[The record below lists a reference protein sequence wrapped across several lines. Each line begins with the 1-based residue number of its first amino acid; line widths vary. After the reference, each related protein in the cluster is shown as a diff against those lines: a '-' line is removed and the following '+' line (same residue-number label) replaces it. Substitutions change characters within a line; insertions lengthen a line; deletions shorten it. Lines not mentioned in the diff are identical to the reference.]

1 MTPPLITPGSK
12 MKSFVAMATIVGAA
26 MIASVLIPTT
36 TADATTDSPG
46 AIILGGLGSLVP
58 KPAPSTATSYLTPG
72 MANIT
77 SIGVFV
83 NTSTLITFTAN
94 GTLKN
99 PFSETPLPLGQAGFS
114 IAVDGQN
121 IANITAYNLTLPG
134 GTGPVFLNATITLPE
149 VSPSP
154 AIQVS
159 LNNLVTN
166 LLGRTTPSGPPPVLV
181 ISDFTLSGTNMG
193 LAPIT
198 IPIQSASSS
207 LPPTPD
213 AIPPP
218 PVIGLWGILN
228 PGLAF
233 EAPTLKKLVVKTVS
247 GAKLILGADFE
258 WNNPLNIALDIPF
271 ITADLGFNGTRVA
284 TIGMHAVQLAP
295 GRMAADTLVEITF
308 NSDVEASVQL
318 STFVR
323 DFLGGQL
330 SQTVNVGNLSFGN
343 SSDPSAT
350 GTVLNT
356 LFSGVTVDLPLLGYN
371 TIVLQQLVLGLVE
384 PLLPFPI
391 DLSNFGG
398 SGSSLLQY
406 IQSVAISTA
415 PGHTLLLQPKIQLPF
430 PFLLD
435 LNIPYLALDVDLND
449 NLLGQL
455 FLTNLVG
462 SGQGKIAVSV
472 GIGLVFREPNPS
484 VPATVAQLLD
494 GISTGAPNG
503 INVGVGNLAIGVS
516 PSDAINTLS
525 GLFASGPIS
534 SIITGSLGD
543 GSSLQ
548 TNITVVQNA
557 INIKIGSLFELEIHG
572 ASINV
577 LPNNLVTAAVKLEV
591 FLGLPVVAN
600 IGYFGIQA
608 QLDGTQLAGLEMN
621 TGLSYAGG
629 RVQMDAGIAL
639 NVGTGPAISSKVA
652 ALVNAIIAKQAVTNT
667 FGISGIVIGD
677 SSSDTIDALSGLSV
691 QLPLGGLFGSGTS
704 SGGFFNGILAKL
716 GFNVADL
723 SLSTIPNAGLRVG
736 ARATFSNPIP
746 ISVSVPY
753 IGISGGL
760 DHVDLAALSLNDL
773 AFIPGANSLQADIDL
788 NFNNAIAAQAKI
800 TAFLAQLLGG
810 QLGATP
816 EQLTLHN
823 LRIGASPSDYFD
835 LLSQIDV
842 AYPSKD
848 FFTKAN
854 LDALSA
860 MLGIDFSKET
870 GNIFNNLKV
879 GAISL
884 GLDKAPAMDLST
896 SIALGNVSLKAAVDI
911 GYFGFDLA
919 LDSHALG
926 HVDIPS
932 INISTSNNQ
941 LILAFK
947 AVIAVEDTPAVQTDI
962 ANIVAFISSNTTA
975 TSPISSLMVSKPV
988 FGVSTSDNIQTFALI
1003 QYPFALNE
1011 LLTKARVSIAQL
1023 FSGTGGLNTNNWALS
1038 GLVLDLN
1045 SPSIASVQG
1054 GLHIKGFSL
1063 PIDLSISYIG
1073 ASLGLDAIALGDL
1086 TIPSLALTSTSDQL
1100 SIDFKASLNL
1110 QQGEEASSQ
1119 VTKLFS
1125 AMLYPGKVT
1134 PPTNLVIYNPVF
1146 GGDPQHL
1153 FHILSQVKFN
1163 IAVAPYL
1170 QNLGVIFGGSG
1181 GGLLSGLDISGLK
1194 VNLNNPQTI
1203 GIDTTVAIK
1212 NVTIPAEIKL
1222 NYVGLNLA
1230 LNTVGLAQVAVPQFT
1245 LKPINGALSISAHL
1259 DIEMST
1265 SKELNS
1271 AINNLISA
1279 TVTNKT
1285 IPATNLVLSGLV
1297 FGGSQTNVFTIL
1309 QGLVIPIDVSTYAAK
1324 LGGIIGGAGSLLS
1337 GLGLSGLAIDLNQA
1351 PNIGIDATIAL
1362 QNFALP
1368 AELTVGYVGLSMS
1381 ANNVPLAKV
1390 GIPKIQLGTS
1400 GASLTIATHVDIALE
1415 ESDNAQNLAAG
1426 LVNALVVGQAPQ
1438 GTVVFSGLTFGP
1450 SEGNVYTF
1458 LQGIQ
1463 IPIPVSSIISVVN
1476 PATGGGSGAGT
1487 SFFNKLSLQSA
1498 DINMKN
1504 PPSIG
1509 ADFAVAILGYQ
1520 FDARLLLNYVSL
1532 RTFLDTTPLATVS
1545 VPGIALSSGNNQ
1557 IALKANALL
1566 NLASGSDIQVK
1577 IAAIAAEAMGNSGGA
1592 RNVNLVL
1599 SNIAFGGGADK
1610 VFHILDKVKVSVPIG
1625 PYIQQLAVWVGGIFS
1640 GGSGNSTLSISQLD
1654 ITAPSANELSVAVG
1668 AAIGGIGSKISVE
1681 MPYIGLQVSAN
1692 GNGFVYPAINDLQLA
1707 NGKVS
1712 LTLALPFQP
1721 AAKNIISSLSTP
1733 ISQLLFSTV
1742 GNVPGSLVINSV
1754 NFGASAGQSFD
1765 LASKI
1770 GLTVS
1775 VNSIF
1780 QYLQSFT
1787 GKPGSLQLSDVNTLL
1802 TATGVQASLAVS
1814 GASLDGLPLK
1824 LNFPISLAGYYKND
1838 TFATADITSMDMNR
1852 SPWSLGTTIRATEP
1866 AAQPAVSF
1874 MITNS
1879 LQGKDVVQ
1887 DITLRGINLGSCNV
1901 FTGLTIYLPAIVSD
1915 SSMSATD
1922 VKTHLSPLSADF
1934 SVTYPNKGPLRV
1946 DMGPIH
1952 ILIKQGPTTDVME
1965 IYNTNPT
1972 PSSPIHINNFSQNG
1986 GNNQIPMVAMMKF
1999 SFFEFF
2005 GVLAGLMNPGD
2016 RFQFEFSVKT
2026 SGSGEE
2032 VGWLR
2037 DGLNGVSDVV
2047 WGSFLP
2053 GIAKNLVF

>member
-1 MTPPLITPGSK
+1 MTT
-12 MKSFVAMATIVGAA
+12 FVGAA

-46 AIILGGLGSLVP
+46 AIILGGLGALVP
-58 KPAPSTATSYLTPG
+58 KPASNTTTSFLTPG

-83 NTSTLITFTAN
+83 NTSTLISFTAN

-99 PFSETPLPLGQAGFS
+99 PLSDTPLSLGNAGFS
-114 IAVDGQN
+114 IAVDGEN

-134 GTGPVFLNATITLPE
+134 GTGPVILNATIILPE
-149 VSPSP
+149 GSPSP
-154 AIQVS
+154 AIQAS

-166 LLGRTTPSGPPPVLV
+166 LLGKTTPSGPPPTLA
-181 ISDFTLSGTNMG
+181 ISDFTLSGVNMG
-193 LAPIT
+193 LAPI
-198 IPIQSASSS
+198 
-207 LPPTPD
+207 
-213 AIPPP
+213 AIPVQSTSSATSPASDATTSP

-233 EAPTLKKLVVKTVS
+233 ETPTLRKLVVKSVS

-284 TIGMHAVQLAP
+284 TISMYAVQLAP
-295 GRMAADTLVEITF
+295 GRMAADTQIDLTF

-318 STFVR
+318 SAFVR

-343 SSDPSAT
+343 FSDPSVT

-356 LFSGVTVDLPLLGYN
+356 LFSGVTVDIPLLDYN
-371 TIVLQQLVLGLVE
+371 TIVLQQLVLELVE

-391 DLSNFGG
+391 DLSKLGG
-398 SGSSLLQY
+398 SGTSLLQY
-406 IQSVAISTA
+406 IQSLAISTA
-415 PGHTLLLQPKIQLPF
+415 PGHTLLLQPKIELPF

-455 FLTNLVG
+455 FLTDLVG
-462 SGQGKIAVSV
+462 SGQGKIAVSA

-494 GISTGAPNG
+494 GISTGAPND
-503 INVGVGNLAIGVS
+503 ITVGVGNLAIGVS

-525 GLFASGPIS
+525 DLSASGPIS
-534 SIITGSLGD
+534 SIITGSLSG

-548 TNITVVQNA
+548 TNITVVQNT
-557 INIKIGSLFELEIHG
+557 ISIKVGSLFELAIHS

-577 LPNNLVTAAVKLEV
+577 LPSNMITAAVNLEV

-600 IGYFGIQA
+600 IGYFGIQV
-608 QLDGTQLAGLEMN
+608 QLDGAQLAGLEMN
-621 TGLSYAGG
+621 TGLNYAGG
-629 RVQMDAGIAL
+629 RVQMDAGITL
-639 NVGTGPAISSKVA
+639 NVGTGPTISTKVA
-652 ALVNAIIAKQAVTNT
+652 TLVNAIIAKQAVTST
-667 FGISGIVIGD
+667 IGISGIVIGD
-677 SSSDTIDALSGLSV
+677 SSSDIIDALSGVSA
-691 QLPLGGLFGSGTS
+691 QLPLGGLFDSGTS
-704 SGGFFNGILAKL
+704 SGGLFNGTLAKL
-716 GFNVADL
+716 GFNVADF

-746 ISVSVPY
+746 IAVSVPY

-760 DHVDLAALSLNDL
+760 DHVDLATLSLNDL
-773 AFIPGANSLQADIDL
+773 AFIPGANSLQAGIDL

-800 TAFLAQLLGG
+800 TAFLAELLGG

-835 LLSQIDV
+835 LLSQIDI

-848 FFTKAN
+848 LFTSAN
-854 LDALSA
+854 LNTLSS
-860 MLGIDFSKET
+860 MLGIDLSKET
-870 GNIFNNLKV
+870 GSLLNNLKV

-884 GLDKAPAMDLST
+884 GLDKAPVMDLST
-896 SIALGNVSLKAAVDI
+896 SIALGNFSLNAAVNI

-947 AVIAVEDTPAVQTDI
+947 AAIAVEDTPAVQTDI
-962 ANIVAFISSNTTA
+962 ANIVNFLSSNTTT
-975 TSPISSLMVSKPV
+975 TSPVSSLTVSKPV
-988 FGVSTSDNIQTFALI
+988 FGVSASDNIQTFALI

-1011 LLTKARVSIAQL
+1011 LLTKARVSISQL
-1023 FSGTGGLNTNNWALS
+1023 FSGAGGLNTNNMALS

-1045 SPSIASVQG
+1045 SPSVAGVQG
-1054 GLHIKGFSL
+1054 GLQIKGFSL
-1063 PIDLSISYIG
+1063 PVDLSVSYIG
-1073 ASLGLDAIALGDL
+1073 VSLGLDTIALGDI
-1086 TIPSLALTSTSDQL
+1086 TIPTLTLTSANNQL
-1100 SIDFKASLNL
+1100 SIDFKANLNL
-1110 QQGEEASSQ
+1110 QQGEEVSSQ
-1119 VTKLFS
+1119 VAKLFG
-1125 AMLYPGKVT
+1125 ALLYPGKVI
-1134 PPTNLVIYNPVF
+1134 PPTNLVIYNPDF

-1163 IAVAPYL
+1163 IAVAPYM
-1170 QNLGVIFGGSG
+1170 QKLGAIIGGSG
-1181 GGLLSGLDISGLK
+1181 GGFSSALDLSALK

-1203 GIDTTVAIK
+1203 GIDTTVALK
-1212 NVTIPAEIKL
+1212 NVTIPAEINL

-1245 LKPINGALSISAHL
+1245 LKPVNGDLSISAHL
-1259 DIEMST
+1259 DIDMST

-1271 AINNLISA
+1271 VINSLLNAAVS
-1279 TVTNKT
+1279 NKT
-1285 IPATNLVLSGLV
+1285 IPVTNLVLSGLV

-1309 QGLVIPIDVSTYAAK
+1309 EGLTIPFDVSTYIAK
-1324 LGGIIGGAGSLLS
+1324 LGGSFSGAGSLLN

-1362 QNFALP
+1362 QNLALP
-1368 AELTVGYVGLSMS
+1368 AELTVGYVGLSVS
-1381 ANNVPLAKV
+1381 ANNVPLANV

-1400 GASLTIATHVDIALE
+1400 GASLTIATHLDIAIE
-1415 ESDNAQNLAAG
+1415 ESDNAQTLAAG
-1426 LVNALVVGQAPQ
+1426 LVNAVVAGQVPQ
-1438 GTVVFSGLTFGP
+1438 GSVVFSDLIFGP
-1450 SEGNVYTF
+1450 SKGNVYTF

-1463 IPIPVSSIISVVN
+1463 IPIPVSSIISVAA
-1476 PATGGGSGAGT
+1476 PTTGGGSGAGT
-1487 SFFNKLSLQSA
+1487 SFADKLSLQSA
-1498 DINMKN
+1498 DINMKS

-1509 ADFAVAILGYQ
+1509 ADIAIAILGYQ
-1520 FDARLLLNYVSL
+1520 FDAKLLLSYVSL
-1532 RTFLDTTPLATVS
+1532 RAFLDTTLLATVS

-1557 IALKANALL
+1557 IALKANSLL
-1566 NLASGSDIQVK
+1566 NLASGSDIQAK
-1577 IAAIAAEAMGNSGGA
+1577 IAAIAAEAMGNGGGA
-1592 RNVNLVL
+1592 QNVNLVL
-1599 SNIAFGGGADK
+1599 SNIAFGGSADK

-1625 PYIQQLAVWVGGIFS
+1625 PYIQQLAAWVGSISSDG
-1640 GGSGNSTLSISQLD
+1640 GNSTLSISQLD
-1654 ITAPSANELSVAVG
+1654 IAAPGANELSVAVG

-1692 GNGFVYPAINDLQLA
+1692 GNGFVYPTINDLQLA

-1742 GNVPGSLVINSV
+1742 SNAPGSFVINSV

-1770 GLTVS
+1770 SLTIS

-1780 QYLQSFT
+1780 QSLT
-1787 GKPGSLQLSDVNTLL
+1787 GKSGSLQLSDVNALL
-1802 TATGVQASLAVS
+1802 TATGAQASIAIS
-1814 GASLDGLPLK
+1814 GASLNGLPLK
-1824 LNFPISLAGYYKND
+1824 LNFPISLAAYYKND
-1838 TFATADITSMDMNR
+1838 TFATADITSMDLNR
-1852 SPWSLGTTIRATEP
+1852 SPWSIGTTILAAEP
-1866 AAQPAVSF
+1866 AAQPAVSS
-1874 MITNS
+1874 MITNT
-1879 LQGKDVVQ
+1879 LQGKNTLQ
-1887 DITLRGINLGSCNV
+1887 DITVRGISLGACQV

-1934 SVTYPNKGPLRV
+1934 SVTYPNKGPFRV
-1946 DMGPIH
+1946 DMGPIN
-1952 ILIKQGPTTDVME
+1952 ILVKQGPTTDVME
-1965 IYNTNPT
+1965 IYNNNPT
-1972 PSSPIHINNFSQNG
+1972 PSSPIHINNLSQNG
-1986 GNNQIPMVAMMKF
+1986 GNNQIPMVAVMKF
-1999 SFFEFF
+1999 SFLEVF
-2005 GVLAGLMNPGD
+2005 GVIAGLMNPGD

-2026 SGSGEE
+2026 SGGSGEE

>member
-1 MTPPLITPGSK
+1 MT
-12 MKSFVAMATIVGAA
+12 TIVGAA
-26 MIASVLIPTT
+26 MIASIIIPTT

-46 AIILGGLGSLVP
+46 AIILGGLGALVP
-58 KPAPSTATSYLTPG
+58 KPAASTTTSYLTPG

-83 NTSTLITFTAN
+83 NTSALISFTAN

-99 PFSETPLPLGQAGFS
+99 PLSDTPLPLGNAGFS
-114 IAVDGQN
+114 IAVDGEN
-121 IANITAYNLTLPG
+121 IANVTAYNLTLPG

-149 VSPSP
+149 GPPSP
-154 AIQVS
+154 AIQAS

-166 LLGRTTPSGPPPVLV
+166 LLGKTTPSGPPPALV
-181 ISDFTLSGTNMG
+181 ISDFILSGVNMG
-193 LAPIT
+193 LAPII
-198 IPIQSASSS
+198 IPVQSASSA
-207 LPPTPD
+207 PPALD
-213 AIPPP
+213 AIPSP

-228 PGLAF
+228 PGVAF
-233 EAPTLKKLVVKTVS
+233 ETPTLRKLVVKTVS

-284 TIGMHAVQLAP
+284 TISMHAVQLAP
-295 GRMAADTLVEITF
+295 GRMAADTQIDLTF

-318 STFVR
+318 SAFVR

-343 SSDPSAT
+343 SSDPSVT

-356 LFSGVTVDLPLLGYN
+356 LFSGVTVDIPLLDYN

-391 DLSNFGG
+391 DLSKLGG
-398 SGSSLLQY
+398 SGTSLSQY
-406 IQSVAISTA
+406 IQSLAISTA
-415 PGHTLLLQPKIQLPF
+415 PGHTLLLQPKIELPF

-462 SGQGKIAVSV
+462 SGQGKIAVSA

-494 GISTGAPNG
+494 GISTGAPND
-503 INVGVGNLAIGVS
+503 ITVGVGNLAIGVS

-525 GLFASGPIS
+525 DLSASGPIS
-534 SIITGSLGD
+534 SIITGSLSG

-548 TNITVVQNA
+548 TNITVVQNT
-557 INIKIGSLFELEIHG
+557 ISIKVGSLFELAIHG

-577 LPNNLVTAAVKLEV
+577 LPSNMITAAVNLEV

-600 IGYFGIQA
+600 IGYFGIQV
-608 QLDGTQLAGLEMN
+608 QLDGAQLAGLEMN
-621 TGLSYAGG
+621 TGLNYAGG
-629 RVQMDAGIAL
+629 RVQMDAGITL
-639 NVGTGPAISSKVA
+639 NVGTGPTISTKVA
-652 ALVNAIIAKQAVTNT
+652 TLVNAIIAKQAVTSSI
-667 FGISGIVIGD
+667 GISGIVIGD
-677 SSSDTIDALSGLSV
+677 SSNDIIDALSGVSA

-704 SGGFFNGILAKL
+704 SGGLFNGTLAKL
-716 GFNVADL
+716 GFNVADF

-746 ISVSVPY
+746 IAVSVPY

-760 DHVDLAALSLNDL
+760 DHVDLATLSLNDL
-773 AFIPGANSLQADIDL
+773 AFIPGANSLQAGIDL

-800 TAFLAQLLGG
+800 TAFLAELLGG

-835 LLSQIDV
+835 LLSQIDI

-848 FFTKAN
+848 LFTSAN
-854 LDALSA
+854 LNTFSA
-860 MLGIDFSKET
+860 MLGVDLSKET
-870 GNIFNNLKV
+870 GSLFNNLKV

-884 GLDKAPAMDLST
+884 GLDKAPVMDLST
-896 SIALGNVSLKAAVDI
+896 SIALGNFSLNAAVNI
-911 GYFGFDLA
+911 GYFGLDLA

-941 LILAFK
+941 LILAFE
-947 AVIAVEDTPAVQTDI
+947 AAITVEDTPAVQTDI
-962 ANIVAFISSNTTA
+962 ANIVNFLSSNTTA
-975 TSPISSLMVSKPV
+975 TSPVSSLVVSKPV
-988 FGVSTSDNIQTFALI
+988 FGVSASDNIQTFALI

-1023 FSGTGGLNTNNWALS
+1023 FSGAGGLNTNNMALS

-1045 SPSIASVQG
+1045 SPSVAGVQG
-1054 GLHIKGFSL
+1054 GLQIKGFSL
-1063 PIDLSISYIG
+1063 PVDLSVSYIG
-1073 ASLGLDAIALGDL
+1073 ASLGLDTIALGDI
-1086 TIPSLALTSTSDQL
+1086 TIPVLTLTSANNQL
-1100 SIDFKASLNL
+1100 SIDFKANLNL

-1119 VTKLFS
+1119 VAKLFG
-1125 AMLYPGKVT
+1125 ALLYPGKVI
-1134 PPTNLVIYNPVF
+1134 PPTNLAIYNPVF

-1163 IAVAPYL
+1163 IAVAPYM
-1170 QNLGVIFGGSG
+1170 QKLGAIIGGSG
-1181 GGLLSGLDISGLK
+1181 GGFSNAFDLSALK
-1194 VNLNNPQTI
+1194 VNLNKPQTI

-1212 NVTIPAEIKL
+1212 NVTIPAEINL

-1245 LKPINGALSISAHL
+1245 LKPVNGALSISAHL

-1265 SKELNS
+1265 SKEFNS
-1271 AINNLISA
+1271 VINSLISA
-1279 TVTNKT
+1279 AVSNKT
-1285 IPATNLVLSGLV
+1285 IPVTNLVLSGLV

-1309 QGLVIPIDVSTYAAK
+1309 EGLTIPIDVSTYIAK
-1324 LGGIIGGAGSLLS
+1324 LGGISGGAGSLLN

-1362 QNFALP
+1362 QNLALP
-1368 AELTVGYVGLSMS
+1368 AELTVGYIGLSVS
-1381 ANNVPLAKV
+1381 ADNVPLANV

-1400 GASLTIATHVDIALE
+1400 GTSLTIATHLDIALE
-1415 ESDNAQNLAAG
+1415 ESDNAQTLAAG
-1426 LVNALVVGQAPQ
+1426 LVNAVVAGQVPQ
-1438 GTVVFSGLTFGP
+1438 GSVVFSGLTFGP
-1450 SEGNVYTF
+1450 NEGNVYTF

-1463 IPIPVSSIISVVN
+1463 IPIPVSSIISVVA
-1476 PATGGGSGAGT
+1476 PTTGGGSGAGT
-1487 SFFNKLSLQSA
+1487 SFMDKLSLQSA
-1498 DINMKN
+1498 DINMKS

-1509 ADFAVAILGYQ
+1509 ADIAIAILGYQ
-1520 FDARLLLNYVSL
+1520 FDAKLLLNYVSL
-1532 RTFLDTTPLATVS
+1532 RAFLDTTPLATVS

-1557 IALKANALL
+1557 IALKASSLL
-1566 NLASGSDIQVK
+1566 NLSSGSDIQAK
-1577 IAAIAAEAMGNSGGA
+1577 IAAIAAEAMGTGGGA
-1592 RNVNLVL
+1592 QNVNLVL
-1599 SNIAFGGGADK
+1599 SNIAFGGSAGK

-1625 PYIQQLAVWVGGIFS
+1625 PYIQQLAAWVGGISS
-1640 GGSGNSTLSISQLD
+1640 GGGNSTLSISQLD
-1654 ITAPSANELSVAVG
+1654 ITAPGANELSVAVG

-1692 GNGFVYPAINDLQLA
+1692 GNGFVYPTINDLQLA

-1733 ISQLLFSTV
+1733 VSQLLFSTV
-1742 GNVPGSLVINSV
+1742 SNAPGSLVINSV

-1770 GLTVS
+1770 GLTIS
-1775 VNSIF
+1775 VNSVF
-1780 QYLQSFT
+1780 QYLQSIT
-1787 GKPGSLQLSDVNTLL
+1787 GKSGSLQLSDVNALL
-1802 TATGVQASLAVS
+1802 TATGAQASLAIS
-1814 GASLDGLPLK
+1814 GASLSGLPLK
-1824 LNFPISLAGYYKND
+1824 LNVPISLAAYYKND
-1838 TFATADITSMDMNR
+1838 TFATADITSMDLNH
-1852 SPWSLGTTIRATEP
+1852 SPWSIGTTIQATEP
-1866 AAQPAVSF
+1866 ATQPAVSSI
-1874 MITNS
+1874 ITNG
-1879 LQGKDVVQ
+1879 LQGKNTLQ
-1887 DITLRGINLGSCNV
+1887 DITLRGISLGACQV
-1901 FTGLTIYLPAIVSD
+1901 FTGLTIYLPAIVLD
-1915 SSMSATD
+1915 SSSSVSATD

-1934 SVTYPNKGPLRV
+1934 SVTYPNKGPFRV
-1946 DMGPIH
+1946 DMGPID
-1952 ILIKQGPTTDVME
+1952 ILIKQGPNTDVME
-1965 IYNTNPT
+1965 IYNNNPT
-1972 PSSPIHINNFSQNG
+1972 PSSPIHINNLSQNG
-1986 GNNQIPMVAMMKF
+1986 GNNQIPMVAVMKF
-1999 SFFEFF
+1999 SFLEVF
-2005 GVLAGLMNPGD
+2005 GVIAGLMNPGD

-2026 SGSGEE
+2026 SSGSGEE